1 MAKNVKTVL
10 IPIVVVLVAAGIAY
24 AAGRWQGGQKVKA
37 VEAELTETRKQLE
50 SDLTETR
57 SQLTE
62 CKQGESRLEARR
74 RIHMAIEELDA
85 LNFGHAQEHL
95 DEAGNVLA
103 GAATGDAELGEL
115 AKELKAIDIE
125 PSGQLDQQRNHI
137 RRLADQFDQAVPPA
151 QK

>member
-24 AAGRWQGGQKVKA
+24 AAGRWQGGQKVEA
-37 VEAELTETRKQLE
+37 VEAELSETRQQLE

-57 SQLTE
+57 NQLTE
-62 CKQGESRLEARR
+62 CEQGVDRLEARR

-85 LNFGHAQEHL
+85 LNYGYAQKHL

-103 GAATGDAELGEL
+103 GAASEGSELGKL
-115 AKELKAIDIE
+115 AKELKSIDIE

-137 RRLADQFDQAVPPA
+137 RRLADQFDQTVPPA